1 MQAEHKKAL
10 VVIFAALFTCLFI
23 GAMFITFYTHNL
35 AISGLLITVLVVLA
49 IDIFWVIRDK
59 EDATAT

>member
-23 GAMFITFYTHNL
+23 GVIFITFYTHNL
-35 AISGLLITVLVVLA
+35 AISGILIAVLA
-49 IDIFWVIRDK
+49 VLTIDILWVIRDK